1 MKNSILLR
9 KEGNRM
15 EHSDKERQ
23 IIVTGGAIIRDQHNR
38 ILWQKRA
45 DSNDWGLPGGGMHA
59 GETVEETMIRE
70 VKEETGLAVI
80 SSTLYAVYSGE
91 RLKYTYP
98 GGDDVVF
105 VMFIFDVVAD
115 LEDKIASDGKTLLFE
130 DDDHESVTFV
140 FYPIEEM
147 NIEQINP
154 AQRPLFE
161 DLSQQDQ
168 QQGILRN

>member
-1 MKNSILLR
+1 
-9 KEGNRM
+9 M
-15 EHSDKERQ
+15 EHSDQERQ
-23 IIVTGGAIIRDQHNR
+23 IIVTGGAIIRDEQNR
-38 ILWQKRA
+38 ILWQKRS

-59 GETVEETMIRE
+59 GETVEETMLRE
-70 VKEETGLAVI
+70 VKEETGLEVI

-115 LEDKIASDGKTLLFE
+115 LEGKLAVDGKTLRFE
-130 DDDHESVTFV
+130 DDESVKLV
-140 FYPIEEM
+140 FYKVEAM

-154 AQRPLFE
+154 AQRPLIE
-161 DLSQQDQ
+161 DLMDADQ

>member
-1 MKNSILLR
+1 
-9 KEGNRM
+9 M
-15 EHSDKERQ
+15 EHSDQERQ
-23 IIVTGGAIIRDQHNR
+23 IIVTGGAIIRDEQNR
-38 ILWQKRA
+38 ILWQKRS

-59 GETVEETMIRE
+59 GETVEETMLRE
-70 VKEETGLAVI
+70 VKEETGLEVI

-115 LEDKIASDGKTLLFE
+115 LEGKLAADGKTLRFE
-130 DDDHESVTFV
+130 DDESVKLV
-140 FYPIEEM
+140 FYKVEAM

-154 AQRPLFE
+154 AQRPLIE
-161 DLSQQDQ
+161 DLMNADQ

>member
-1 MKNSILLR
+1 
-9 KEGNRM
+9 M
-15 EHSDKERQ
+15 EHSDQERQ
-23 IIVTGGAIIRDQHNR
+23 IIVTGGAIIRDEQNR
-38 ILWQKRA
+38 ILWQKRS

-59 GETVEETMIRE
+59 GETIEETMLRE
-70 VKEETGLAVI
+70 VKEETGLEVI

-115 LEDKIASDGKTLLFE
+115 LEGKLAEDGKTLRFE
-130 DDDHESVTFV
+130 DDESVKLV
-140 FYPIEEM
+140 FYKVEAM

-154 AQRPLFE
+154 AQRPLIE
-161 DLSQQDQ
+161 DLMNAD

>member
-1 MKNSILLR
+1 
-9 KEGNRM
+9 M
-15 EHSDKERQ
+15 EHLDQERQ
-23 IIVTGGAIIRDQHNR
+23 IIVTGGAIIRDKQNR
-38 ILWQKRA
+38 ILWQKRS

-59 GETVEETMIRE
+59 GETVEETMLRE
-70 VKEETGLAVI
+70 VKEETGLEVI

-115 LEDKIASDGKTLLFE
+115 LEGKLAEDGKTLRFE
-130 DDDHESVTFV
+130 DDESVKLV
-140 FYPIEEM
+140 FYKVEAM

-154 AQRPLFE
+154 AQRPLIE
-161 DLSQQDQ
+161 DLMNADQ

>member
-1 MKNSILLR
+1 M
-9 KEGNRM
+9 G
-15 EHSDKERQ
+15 HSDQERQ
-23 IIVTGGAIIRDQHNR
+23 IIVTGGAIIRDEQNR
-38 ILWQKRA
+38 ILWQKRS

-59 GETVEETMIRE
+59 GETVEETMLRE
-70 VKEETGLAVI
+70 VKEETGLEVI

-115 LEDKIASDGKTLLFE
+115 LEGKLAEDGKTLRFE
-130 DDDHESVTFV
+130 DDESVKLV
-140 FYPIEEM
+140 FYKVEAM

-154 AQRPLFE
+154 AQRSLIE
-161 DLSQQDQ
+161 DLMNADQ

>member
-1 MKNSILLR
+1 
-9 KEGNRM
+9 M
-15 EHSDKERQ
+15 EHSDQERQ
-23 IIVTGGAIIRDQHNR
+23 IIVTGGAIIRDEQNR
-38 ILWQKRA
+38 ILWQKRS

-59 GETVEETMIRE
+59 GETIEETMLRE
-70 VKEETGLAVI
+70 VKEETGLEVI

-115 LEDKIASDGKTLLFE
+115 LEGKLAEDGKTLRFE
-130 DDDHESVTFV
+130 DDESVKLV
-140 FYPIEEM
+140 FYKVEAM

-154 AQRPLFE
+154 AQRPLIE
-161 DLSQQDQ
+161 DLMNADQ

>member
-1 MKNSILLR
+1 
-9 KEGNRM
+9 M
-15 EHSDKERQ
+15 EHSDQERQ
-23 IIVTGGAIIRDQHNR
+23 IIVTGGAIIRDEQNR
-38 ILWQKRA
+38 ILWQKRS
-45 DSNDWGLPGGGMHA
+45 DSNDWGLPGGGMNA
-59 GETVEETMIRE
+59 GETIEETMLRE
-70 VKEETGLAVI
+70 VKEETGLEVI

-115 LEDKIASDGKTLLFE
+115 LEGKLATDGKTLRFE
-130 DDDHESVTFV
+130 DDESVKLV
-140 FYPIEEM
+140 FYKVEAM

-154 AQRPLFE
+154 AQRPLIE
-161 DLSQQDQ
+161 DLMDADQ

>member
-1 MKNSILLR
+1 
-9 KEGNRM
+9 M
-15 EHSDKERQ
+15 EHSDQERQ
-23 IIVTGGAIIRDQHNR
+23 IIVTGGAIIRDEQNR
-38 ILWQKRA
+38 ILWQKRS

-59 GETVEETMIRE
+59 GETVEETMLRE
-70 VKEETGLAVI
+70 VKEETGLEVI

-115 LEDKIASDGKTLLFE
+115 LEGKLAEDGKTLRFE
-130 DDDHESVTFV
+130 DDESVKLV
-140 FYPIEEM
+140 FYKVEAM

-154 AQRPLFE
+154 AQRPLIE
-161 DLSQQDQ
+161 DLMNADQ

>member
-1 MKNSILLR
+1 
-9 KEGNRM
+9 M
-15 EHSDKERQ
+15 EHSDQERQ
-23 IIVTGGAIIRDQHNR
+23 IIVTGGAIIRDEQNR
-38 ILWQKRA
+38 ILWQKRS

-59 GETVEETMIRE
+59 GETIEETMLRE

-115 LEDKIASDGKTLLFE
+115 LEGKLAEDGKTLRFE
-130 DDDHESVTFV
+130 DDESVKLL
-140 FYPIEEM
+140 FYKLEAM

-154 AQRPLFE
+154 AQRPLIE
-161 DLSQQDQ
+161 DLMAADQ